1 MAGNLKWVLVALL
14 ALHGLVHF
22 LGVAKGFGIGQ
33 VPQLTEPISRLGG
46 AGWLAAGLAM
56 LLTAGLLGA
65 GSPTWLW
72 VAPVA
77 AVLSQAMIV
86 TSWGDAKYGTIFN
99 VLLVVAAAWAFATEG
114 RGACAPSIGAR
125 SRAAARTR
133 GRLRS

>member
-1 MAGNLKWVLVALL
+1 MADNLRWGLAAVL

-22 LGVAKGFGIGQ
+22 LGVAKGFGLAE
-33 VPQLTEPISRLGG
+33 VRQLTEPISRLGG
-46 AGWLAAGLAM
+46 VGWLAAGLAM

-65 GSPTWLW
+65 SSPTWLW

-86 TSWGDAKYGTIFN
+86 SSWSDAKAGTLFN

-114 RGACAPSIGAR
+114 PWNV
-125 SRAAARTR
+125 RAQHRDGVDGPVAEAQP
-133 GRLRS
+133 

>member
-1 MAGNLKWVLVALL
+1 MAGNLRWVLVVVL

-22 LGVAKGFGIGQ
+22 LGVAKGFGLAE
-33 VPQLTEPISRLGG
+33 VRQLTEPISRLGG
-46 AGWLAAGLAM
+46 VGWLAAGLAM

-65 GSPTWLW
+65 SSPTWLW

-86 TSWGDAKYGTIFN
+86 SSWSDAKAGTLFN

-114 RGACAPSIGAR
+114 PWNV
-125 SRAAARTR
+125 RAQHRDGVDGPVAEAQP
-133 GRLRS
+133 